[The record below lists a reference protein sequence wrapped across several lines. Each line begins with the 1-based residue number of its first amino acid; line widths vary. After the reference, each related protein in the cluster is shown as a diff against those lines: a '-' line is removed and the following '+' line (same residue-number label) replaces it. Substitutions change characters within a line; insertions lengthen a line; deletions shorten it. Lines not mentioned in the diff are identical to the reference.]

1 MPRWVSAAG
10 SSTEDFSLD
19 TRVLATNVHY
29 QSARPC
35 LEETHSHR
43 GRGSSIMLRFRRYR
57 VFLTLAVLATFV
69 LYQFARFYH
78 LRSPF
83 PIAGG
88 GGEAGS
94 FSNGLPVE
102 FPQKPRP
109 AEETEA
115 FDVLIPAAESSQHLQ
130 SPPPITSVDQPRQS
144 DRAPAVSSSLESDI
158 GKAPSGP
165 QTTSAGP
172 TTTLELP
179 IEQGKG
185 RIEVAAEASSI
196 PRVHWEPQTEHYP
209 VPSGSTISLPVGTPR
224 AIPRI
229 QYDFPKESDQDRLDR
244 EQKLAA
250 IKEVFKYSWS
260 GYKRNAWLQDEQ
272 MPVSGDSRNP
282 FCGWAA
288 TLVDSLD
295 TLWIMDLKEEFDEAA
310 NAIRKIDFTT
320 STRDDIPL
328 FETTIRYLG
337 GLLAAYDVSGGKHS
351 ILLDKAVELADIL
364 MGAFDTPNRM
374 PVTYYHW
381 KP

>member
-1 MPRWVSAAG
+1 
-10 SSTEDFSLD
+10 
-19 TRVLATNVHY
+19 
-29 QSARPC
+29 
-35 LEETHSHR
+35 
-43 GRGSSIMLRFRRYR
+43 MLRFRRYR

-94 FSNGLPVE
+94 INNDLPLE
-102 FPQKPRP
+102 SPQKPRL

-115 FDVLIPAAESSQHLQ
+115 FDVLIPAAESIQQLQ
-130 SPPPITSVDQPRQS
+130 RPPPITSIDQPRQS
-144 DRAPAVSSSLESDI
+144 EPTPAVSSSLKGDV
-158 GKAPSGP
+158 GKAPSGL
-165 QTTSAGP
+165 QTTSAGSTSAGSTP
-172 TTTLELP
+172 TLELP

-185 RIEVAAEASSI
+185 TVEVTAEANSI
-196 PRVHWEPQTEHYP
+196 PRVHWKPQTEHYP
-209 VPSGSTISLPVGTPR
+209 VPSGSTIHLPVGTPR

-229 QYDFPKESDQDRLDR
+229 QYEFPKESDQDRIDR
-244 EQKLAA
+244 EHKLAA

-272 MPVSGDSRNP
+272 MPVSGESRNP

-295 TLWIMDLKEEFDEAA
+295 TLWIMDLKDEFEEAA

-337 GLLAAYDVSGGKHS
+337 GLLAAYDVSGGKHP

-374 PVTYYHW
+374 PVTYYQW